1 MITQETKSMIEKEA
15 LELYPITQLW
25 NGAYYE
31 DTNKDTRAGYIAAA
45 FKYAEKVEEIRQQA
59 IFSEEIIKQLETR
72 VNQDGIKLSR
82 LKVIAE
88 SLAIKLRKS
97 IEFVPNVAALQGI
110 IEECLFALTAYA
122 EYCKEK

>member
-45 FKYAEKVEEIRQQA
+45 FKYVEKVELLKQDIAVRDKILRQ
-59 IFSEEIIKQLETR
+59 E
-72 VNQDGIKLSR
+72 SR
-82 LKVIAE
+82 DIDINYDLHEGKGE
-88 SLAIKLRKS
+88 NNELL
-97 IEFVPNVAALQGI
+97 
-110 IEECLFALTAYA
+110 
-122 EYCKEK
+122 